1 MSYPSAAPRFH
12 QIDVVDQ
19 VGRAYRIVFDNLQL
33 VGELALLPYLIVLGI
48 ELVAVLIPGA
58 GFYGRMLAG
67 LIHAVAFLIF
77 GSVFIVRWH
86 RFVLLGESVGGGLI
100 PPGWTDFLL
109 AGVKLAA
116 LIFAG
121 WVVLFLIAALPPQ
134 ILTAT
139 LAVVGGFALMLLS
152 LRVSLIFPAAA
163 IERPIG
169 LRTAWD
175 WVQGNFLRLFAC
187 ALACYLPF
195 IVVQMLVAKIAEIF
209 PSLIWIVFEAI
220 HLAVFF
226 VAAAVAAAL
235 LSHLYRDLAGD
246 PPDA

>member
-86 RFVLLGESVGGGLI
+86 SCLATVVRATYESAKLYLCVGW
-100 PPGWTDFLL
+100 PRMAAPGPRSRIVNT
-109 AGVKLAA
+109 G
-116 LIFAG
+116 
-121 WVVLFLIAALPPQ
+121 
-134 ILTAT
+134 
-139 LAVVGGFALMLLS
+139 
-152 LRVSLIFPAAA
+152 PA
-163 IERPIG
+163 R
-169 LRTAWD
+169 
-175 WVQGNFLRLFAC
+175 N
-187 ALACYLPF
+187 
-195 IVVQMLVAKIAEIF
+195 
-209 PSLIWIVFEAI
+209 
-220 HLAVFF
+220 
-226 VAAAVAAAL
+226 
-235 LSHLYRDLAGD
+235 
-246 PPDA
+246 